1 MEGVHSGLGKGH
13 SRCVHRWLRG
23 RAAGDEVS
31 RAGWGSDHVRSRKR
45 DLDLIL
51 DILESHWRVVRRKE
65 TYCDLCFKKM
75 GTSLVV
81 QGLRLNAGDVG
92 LTPGR
97 GTTRSHMPQ
106 VILLYLLPL
115 E

>member
-13 SRCVHRWLRG
+13 SRWCVHRWLRG

-51 DILESHWRVVRRKE
+51 DILESHWRVLRRKE

-75 GTSLVV
+75 GTSLVA

-92 LTPGR
+92 LTPGW
-97 GTTRSHMPQ
+97 GTMRSHMPQ
-106 VILLYLLPL
+106 GT
-115 E
+115 